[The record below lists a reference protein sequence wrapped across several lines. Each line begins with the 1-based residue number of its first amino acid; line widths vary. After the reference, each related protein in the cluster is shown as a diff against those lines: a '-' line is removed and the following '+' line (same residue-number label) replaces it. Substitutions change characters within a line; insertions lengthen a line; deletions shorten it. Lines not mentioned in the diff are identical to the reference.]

1 MRLND
6 RLKIQALLAKKTE
19 SRQRR
24 WVVRNNETLTKKL
37 WIPVDDIFQFD
48 KKDCLII
55 QEHRFVLYNFDR
67 AYNCPKYKEDDIVYF
82 YYKAMLWLVKEKKKS
97 KKR

>member
-1 MRLND
+1 MLLKD

-19 SRQRR
+19 SRHRR

-37 WIPVDDIFQFD
+37 WIVVDDTFPFS

-67 AYNCPKYKEDDIVYF
+67 AYGCPIYNEDDIVYF